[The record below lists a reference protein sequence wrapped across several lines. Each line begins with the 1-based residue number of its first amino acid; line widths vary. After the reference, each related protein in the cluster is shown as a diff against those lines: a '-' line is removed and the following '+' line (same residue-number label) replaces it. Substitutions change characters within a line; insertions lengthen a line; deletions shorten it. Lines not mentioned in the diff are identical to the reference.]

1 MLFVPVNLEQMR
13 CALENAN
20 RLIMDPAL
28 MRPRLYGYSTFLPTI
43 IKGLGKW
50 TTAQVQALTIPCYCL
65 GAVSYIMV
73 ARLSDSQQRRGLYTV
88 VFGAVSVVGYGVLIS
103 NSSNGVRFLGCFLV
117 ALGLYV
123 VVGLPLAWLPANNP
137 RYGKRTT
144 ATGLQLTIGNASGIM
159 SPFCRCSSWNR
170 NLVDA
175 YHTYLSIQDWRR
187 TSFRQ
192 RPFYHTQSGWLRKF
206 DLRFVVV
213 VPGSRKQEKA

>member
-1 MLFVPVNLEQMR
+1 MPFVRANLEQMR
-13 CALENAN
+13 CALQIETLSYWV
-20 RLIMDPAL
+20 LIL
-28 MRPRLYGYSTFLPTI
+28 IHPRLYGYSTFLPTI

-50 TTAQVQALTIPCYCL
+50 TTAQIQALTIPCYCL
-65 GAVSYIMV
+65 GAVSYIIV

-88 VFGAVSVVGYGVLIS
+88 IFGAISVVGYGVLIS

-159 SPFCRCSSWNR
+159 SPFCRCS
-170 NLVDA
+170 
-175 YHTYLSIQDWRR
+175 
-187 TSFRQ
+187 
-192 RPFYHTQSGWLRKF
+192 P
-206 DLRFVVV
+206 
-213 VPGSRKQEKA
+213 